1 MKPNKGER
9 SHGSCKGVKGALFF
23 LLVHGNLDQ
32 SMANHLDVNK
42 AEFQSVIDHFHKEL
56 QSLRT
61 GRASV
66 AIVEDIRVAAYGGQS
81 MDL

>member
-1 MKPNKGER
+1 
-9 SHGSCKGVKGALFF
+9 
-23 LLVHGNLDQ
+23 
-32 SMANHLDVNK
+32 MANHLDVNK

-66 AIVEDIRVAAYGGQS
+66 AIVEDIRVEHGFIEKI
-81 MDL
+81 